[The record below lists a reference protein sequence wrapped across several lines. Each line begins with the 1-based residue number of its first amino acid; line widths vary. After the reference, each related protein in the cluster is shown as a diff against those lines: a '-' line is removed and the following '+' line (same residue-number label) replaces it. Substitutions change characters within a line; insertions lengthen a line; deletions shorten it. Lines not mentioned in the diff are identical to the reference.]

1 MIRPRSIRRLRARN
15 FLSVVRCSLRGMT
28 KLGDFTTAH
37 TLSDQEIVSG
47 LAHVDAT
54 EKYLA
59 AAKMAMLAAADRRR
73 LAKKLGQG
81 SVKRWY
87 ANAVRIPEFKKRR
100 KADLPRILVGRTP
113 NGCRRVD
120 RRDHPCCPCQSYRR
134 RLGPRRSVRAHPD
147 QLRPDGC
154 GASAPGRRYPVDRQ
168 SCHRTCTGTRTP
180 RCGRRCGTVPGF
192 R

>member
-59 AAKMAMLAAADRRR
+59 AARMAMLAEADRRR
-73 LAKKLGQG
+73 LAKKLGHG

-87 ANAVRIPEFKKRR
+87 ADAFRFESPSSMQKSRSPSDTGSANAE
-100 KADLPRILVGRTP
+100 
-113 NGCRRVD
+113 
-120 RRDHPCCPCQSYRR
+120 
-134 RLGPRRSVRAHPD
+134 RSP
-147 QLRPDGC
+147 
-154 GASAPGRRYPVDRQ
+154 
-168 SCHRTCTGTRTP
+168 TR
-180 RCGRRCGTVPGF
+180 
-192 R
+192 